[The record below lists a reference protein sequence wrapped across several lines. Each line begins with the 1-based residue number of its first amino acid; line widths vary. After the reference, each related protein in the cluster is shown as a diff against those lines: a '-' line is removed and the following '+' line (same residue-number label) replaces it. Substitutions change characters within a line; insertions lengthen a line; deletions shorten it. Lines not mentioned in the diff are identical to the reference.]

1 MCFGFESEGEKMEK
15 LNSNNEE
22 TLALENITN
31 PKKVLKVKLS
41 SKTKKVVGS
50 HITPEK
56 EITRYYDTNVKVG
69 LTDEIVE
76 QRKIDNLT
84 NSNIIERGKSIPKII
99 LSNFLTFF
107 NVLCFT
113 LGVWILLIG
122 SYENLFY
129 LVIIFLNIIIGIFQE
144 IRAKLTIDKLSLLS
158 QPTADVIRNGEK
170 ISIPVSEIVLDDII
184 YYSAGKQIAA
194 DSIIYDGMVEVD
206 ESLITG
212 ESDLVV
218 KRTGDTLLSGTFVVS
233 GSCYARADKVGRD
246 NFVEKMSADARKYQP
261 PKSDLLKSL
270 NQIIKVIAFFI
281 IPLGILMYL
290 NNHNLTDYHTA
301 VTKTAGSMIGMIP
314 AGLFLLTSMS
324 LAVGVYRLARQKTLV
339 QQLYCIETLARVDV
353 LCLDKTGTI
362 TDGTMRVV
370 DMIEI
375 KNHTDYTV
383 RELISSM
390 MFAFKE
396 HNATAKALVDHF
408 GSMEILEA
416 TSVVPFSSIRKYS
429 AVTFG
434 KHGTFILGAPEYVIG
449 DQFDKLKGRVERFAN
464 QGFRVLVLAH
474 MFGTLKIN
482 EQPKNT
488 RPIALIV
495 ISDHIRDDAIETIEF
510 FKNNGVEIKV
520 ISGDNPI
527 TVSKIAMR
535 AGIDGAENYIS
546 LEGKTDEEVA
556 QAAMEYTVFGRV
568 TPEQKRIIVK
578 TLKENK
584 KTVAMTGDGVND
596 ILALKEADISI
607 AMASGSE
614 ATRYVSH
621 LVLVDSKF
629 ASMPKVVKEGRRV
642 INNIQMTAT
651 LFLVKTCF
659 SVLLTI
665 MFLII
670 GGLYPFEPV
679 QLSMIEIFAIGVP
692 SFFLALQSNNKPV
705 KGKFIS
711 NVLKTTLPAA
721 FVVLIMNVIIY
732 YITPILNPTL
742 TRPDSL
748 RLYTTISI
756 LTTTS
761 ICLMVLFKVSRPFN
775 WFRRILFILMLI
787 GCIVIIYL
795 TLNVIPSNP
804 LKLVRLDIVNIIFTI
819 LLIETSYPLI
829 SGIEYILKKLKINT
843 EAQE

>member
-107 NVLCFT
+107 NVLCFA
-113 LGVWILLIG
+113 LGIWILLIG

-290 NNHNLTDYHTA
+290 NNRNLTDYHTA

-390 MFAFKE
+390 MYAFKE

-621 LVLVDSKF
+621 LVLVDSQF

-642 INNIQMTAT
+642 INNIQMTST

-804 LKLVRLDIVNIIFTI
+804 LKLVRLDIVNIIFTL

>member
-1 MCFGFESEGEKMEK
+1 
-15 LNSNNEE
+15 
-22 TLALENITN
+22 
-31 PKKVLKVKLS
+31 
-41 SKTKKVVGS
+41 
-50 HITPEK
+50 
-56 EITRYYDTNVKVG
+56 
-69 LTDEIVE
+69 
-76 QRKIDNLT
+76 
-84 NSNIIERGKSIPKII
+84 
-99 LSNFLTFF
+99 
-107 NVLCFT
+107 
-113 LGVWILLIG
+113 
-122 SYENLFY
+122 
-129 LVIIFLNIIIGIFQE
+129 
-144 IRAKLTIDKLSLLS
+144 
-158 QPTADVIRNGEK
+158 
-170 ISIPVSEIVLDDII
+170 
-184 YYSAGKQIAA
+184 
-194 DSIIYDGMVEVD
+194 
-206 ESLITG
+206 
-212 ESDLVV
+212 
-218 KRTGDTLLSGTFVVS
+218 
-233 GSCYARADKVGRD
+233 
-246 NFVEKMSADARKYQP
+246 
-261 PKSDLLKSL
+261 
-270 NQIIKVIAFFI
+270 
-281 IPLGILMYL
+281 
-290 NNHNLTDYHTA
+290 
-301 VTKTAGSMIGMIP
+301 
-314 AGLFLLTSMS
+314 
-324 LAVGVYRLARQKTLV
+324 
-339 QQLYCIETLARVDV
+339 
-353 LCLDKTGTI
+353 
-362 TDGTMRVV
+362 
-370 DMIEI
+370 
-375 KNHTDYTV
+375 
-383 RELISSM
+383 M

-520 ISGDNPI
+520 ISGDNLI

-629 ASMPKVVKEGRRV
+629 ASMPKVVKEGRGV
-642 INNIQMTAT
+642 INNIQMTST

-804 LKLVRLDIVNIIFTI
+804 LKLVRLDIVNIIFTL

>member
-107 NVLCFT
+107 NVLCFA
-113 LGVWILLIG
+113 LGIWILLIG

-390 MFAFKE
+390 MYAFKE

>member
-107 NVLCFT
+107 NVLCFA
-113 LGVWILLIG
+113 LGIWILLIG

-390 MFAFKE
+390 MYAFKE

-642 INNIQMTAT
+642 INNIQMTST